1 MVQGIQSYIDMLRKF
16 GSEVGLPK
24 LDVDKLIEAQRKNI
38 DALERSAKAAAGGAQ
53 SVAQKQREVLE
64 AGLREASTLARGFQ
78 PLGNL
83 QENLAR
89 QSEFVK
95 KVFEI
100 AVKGA
105 QDSAQVSR
113 QSTSDAVTIIRDRL
127 KEGFDELRASVSRTG
142 SGHAG
147 DKPKT

>member
-1 MVQGIQSYIDMLRKF
+1 M
-16 GSEVGLPK
+16 GSQL
-24 LDVDKLIEAQRKNI
+24 
-38 DALERSAKAAAGGAQ
+38 
-53 SVAQKQREVLE
+53 
-64 AGLREASTLARGFQ
+64 
-78 PLGNL
+78 
-83 QENLAR
+83 
-89 QSEFVK
+89 
-95 KVFEI
+95 EI

-127 KEGFDELRASVSRTG
+127 KEGFEELRASVSRTG